1 MDVGRKRQKFQGGAM
16 KDTDETQF
24 QATVSEYLLRHRSIL
39 DVQTKLSEATARV
52 NRAIAKSVT
61 TCGCISISAGKQKF
75 PTDIGLREL
84 KQFMSTHL
92 VGEMCEKCREVVET
106 EIGTTLFYLAALCG
120 LLDLNL
126 KDVLEKE
133 HARVSALGVFNLT

>member
-1 MDVGRKRQKFQGGAM
+1 M
-16 KDTDETQF
+16 KDTDEAQF

-39 DVQTKLSEATARV
+39 DVQSKLGEATARV

-61 TCGCISISAGKQKF
+61 TCGCIAISAGKQKF

-84 KQFMSTHL
+84 KQFMATHL

-126 KDVLEKE
+126 KDVLDKE

>member
-1 MDVGRKRQKFQGGAM
+1 M
-16 KDTDETQF
+16 KHTDEAHF

-39 DVQTKLSEATARV
+39 DVQTKLTEATARI
-52 NRAIAKSVT
+52 NRAVAKSVT
-61 TCGCISISAGKQKF
+61 SCGCISVNASKQTF
-75 PTDIGLREL
+75 PTDVSLREL
-84 KQFMSTHL
+84 KQFMATHL

-106 EIGTTLFYLAALCG
+106 EIGSTLFYLAALCG

-126 KDVLEKE
+126 RQVLEKE

>member
-1 MDVGRKRQKFQGGAM
+1 M
-16 KDTDETQF
+16 KDTDEAQF

-39 DVQTKLSEATARV
+39 DVQTKLTEAAARV
-52 NRAIAKSVT
+52 NRAVAKSVT
-61 TCGCISISAGKQKF
+61 TCGCISISAAKQKF
-75 PTDIGLREL
+75 PTDVGLREL
-84 KQFMSTHL
+84 KQFMATHL
-92 VGEMCEKCREVVET
+92 TGEMCEKCREVVET

-126 KDVLEKE
+126 QEILDKE

>member
-1 MDVGRKRQKFQGGAM
+1 MTPVRRVERQGGVM
-16 KDTDETQF
+16 KGTDESQF

-39 DVQTKLSEATARV
+39 DVQTKLSEAAARV
-52 NRAIAKSVT
+52 NRAVAKSVT
-61 TCGCISISAGKQKF
+61 TCGCISITAAKQKF
-75 PTDIGLREL
+75 PVDVGLREL
-84 KQFMSTHL
+84 KQFMATHL
-92 VGEMCEKCREVVET
+92 TGEMCEKCREVVET

-126 KDVLEKE
+126 QEILDKE